1 MLASVF
7 KDINDGYMDWKMR
20 SLDLSRQ
27 KVLGFLSLQ
36 GSMSDRL
43 ENEGGEHVG
52 EEFGFEGD
60 YTGEE
65 WSFLDMLFGG
75 VAGSL
80 WLVSIV
86 IQIFC
91 VVHVLKTARPYW
103 WVLVV
108 FIAPACLG
116 GLVYLFVEV
125 LPEWRRRPVLRSI
138 KNRKASKGDIKRLEE
153 KVDFC
158 ATVDVQS
165 QLADAYLSR
174 SQFPE
179 AVKAYRECL
188 QGVHS
193 DDDVQLYRLSEALYR
208 NGEFA
213 KSLEILAK
221 LKQSGYRDYQVYRDF
236 QEARCLSGVG
246 ESEKAITLL
255 ESIVDSYSGEEAR
268 YRLGAEL
275 LVVGRADQAQEAFE
289 EVIKNAR
296 VYKKATAG
304 NQKRWVRFSKKA
316 LKQIRASV

>member
-1 MLASVF
+1 
-7 KDINDGYMDWKMR
+7 
-20 SLDLSRQ
+20 
-27 KVLGFLSLQ
+27 
-36 GSMSDRL
+36 MSDRL
-43 ENEGGEHVG
+43 ENEGGGHAAGTHGHEGVYPG
-52 EEFGFEGD
+52 ED
-60 YTGEE
+60 LT
-65 WSFLDMLFGG
+65 LIDTLIGG
-75 VAGSL
+75 VINLFPLMLIA
-80 WLVSIV
+80 VQIV
-86 IQIFC
+86 CII
-91 VVHVLKTARPYW
+91 HVLKTSRPIW
-103 WVLVV
+103 WLFVIFFAP
-108 FIAPACLG
+108 FIG
-116 GLVYLFVEV
+116 GAIYLFVEV

-174 SQFPE
+174 SEFPE
-179 AVKAYRECL
+179 AVKAYSECL
-188 QGVHS
+188 KGVHS

-275 LVVGRADQAQEAFE
+275 LLVGRTDQAQAAFE